1 MPKTAKKAEKGSI
14 VIVSAP
20 SGAGKTSI
28 CDAIV
33 KKDKNTV
40 YSISATTRQ
49 PREGEKNGIE
59 YFFVSVPKFKSMI
72 KGKKFAEWAQVYG
85 NFYGTPKSFLDKTLK
100 SGKNVLLDI
109 DVQGGINIKKHY
121 TDACMIFIMTPDI
134 KTLEK
139 RLRARNKDSDKVIK
153 VRLTNAKKE
162 IKSLSKYEYLVIN
175 ENLNE
180 AIESVSAI
188 IKSSRYK
195 IKKGDYKLSLRGAEK
210 WHRQQDLWNRRYLNQ
225 KWADMKL

>member
-1 MPKTAKKAEKGSI
+1 MSKTAKKVKKGSI
-14 VIVSAP
+14 IVVSAP

-33 KKDKNTV
+33 EKDKNTV

-49 PREGEKNGIE
+49 PRDGETNAIE

-72 KGKKFAEWAQVYG
+72 KGKKFAEWAQVHG

-121 TDACMIFIMTPDI
+121 PDACMIFIMAPDI

-139 RLRARNKDSDKVIK
+139 RLRERNKDSDKVIK
-153 VRLTNAKKE
+153 VRLANAKRE

-175 ENLNE
+175 ENLGE
-180 AIESVSAI
+180 AVESVSTI
-188 IKSSRYK
+188 IKSLKYK
-195 IKKGDYKLSLRGAEK
+195 IEKGKKYF
-210 WHRQQDLWNRRYLNQ
+210 
-225 KWADMKL
+225 